1 EMLNT
6 TLGHLIDTLR
16 GDELGTY
23 ELKIKAELDTSAF
36 TDGSGWVGE
45 GIGRAIT
52 IPVSAD
58 TGPAALEI
66 NALEEDAST
75 PITVPVEFDWGGA
88 AGFVGGGIAGALGA
102 VDSGPEIAASVT
114 VDTSGA
120 DAAIESV
127 ETNLAALDGSTASI
141 TIDGD
146 AAGAMTAITTAATN
160 LGMIDGQQANVS
172 ILGDASDA
180 VAAVSEAATNLGMID
195 GAQAWIYIMGDNSHA
210 AGVIQAMAAYNG
222 MVLATA
228 YVDVVARQIGS

>member
-58 TGPAALEI
+58 TGPAALEL

-102 VDSGPEIAASVT
+102 VDSGLEIAASVT

-120 DAAIESV
+120 DGAIESV
-127 ETNLAALDGSTASI
+127 
-141 TIDGD
+141 
-146 AAGAMTAITTAATN
+146 
-160 LGMIDGQQANVS
+160 
-172 ILGDASDA
+172 
-180 VAAVSEAATNLGMID
+180 
-195 GAQAWIYIMGDNSHA
+195 
-210 AGVIQAMAAYNG
+210 
-222 MVLATA
+222 
-228 YVDVVARQIGS
+228 